1 MVKMWVTQVLNCLLF
16 ANLFSDVCEF
26 LAGRLTF
33 PMILRDFPSCALG
46 LIAC

>member
-33 PMILRDFPSCALG
+33 PMILRDFPELCFRV
-46 LIAC
+46 IAC